1 MKGEA
6 SRRAWVIMGSTYA
19 SILIATGLAWL
30 WFYDLVQ
37 LTRNMALTGK
47 AVSAL
52 ADVTHIHGAVTLA
65 ILGILAYLFGLMHGL
80 DADHLAAID
89 NSTRKLVQ
97 ERKRSLFTGIMS
109 KFSRD
114 LFKINN

>member
-1 MKGEA
+1 
-6 SRRAWVIMGSTYA
+6 MGLTYA
-19 SILIATGLAWL
+19 SMLIVTGFAWF
-30 WFYDLVQ
+30 WFYGLVR
-37 LTRNMALTGK
+37 LVRDIALIGN
-47 AVSAL
+47 
-52 ADVTHIHGAVTLA
+52 AVTLVM
-65 ILGILAYLFGLMHGL
+65 LGILAYLFGLMHGL

-97 ERKRSLFTGIMS
+97 ERKRSLFTGIMN